1 MKIKVFNNK
10 EDILLLKVDWEAL
23 FDKGNYSF
31 FQSFTYCYNSIL
43 KQSKPFIICYY
54 EDGKLVEIWPLELKK
69 NKLIFIN
76 DTHADFCD
84 IISET
89 DSLTVVDFLK
99 ENKLAS
105 LLRLKNLEK
114 ESIAIKKTD
123 SIKVKDVSFSL
134 NYSLLKLGKSDNFPS
149 NFNHFVYRQKRRL
162 KRILKKYNYNTVLYE
177 IESSTFPIEKIK
189 KLRIQMIEIGI
200 RNQKFLD
207 DDLISLTENLY
218 NSGSLVVNE
227 VVVENNTTAISLI
240 FKKDYSYSFWI
251 DLFNNQQMMNLVSNI
266 AFIKEITK
274 ENSAKFN
281 FGRGDYSYKIQNFGP
296 EVIPLFELNT
306 YSTEGEKYLSL
317 FLKSV
322 KLVLKKL
329 YKKFR

>member
-10 EDILLLKVDWEAL
+10 EDVLLLKVDWEAL

-114 ESIAIKKTD
+114 ESIAIKKTE
-123 SIKVKDVSFSL
+123 SIKVKDVLFSL
-134 NYSLLKLGKSDNFPS
+134 NYSLLKLEKSDNFPS
-149 NFNHFVYRQKRRL
+149 NFNHFIYRQKRRL
-162 KRILKKYNYNTVLYE
+162 KRILSKYQYNTNIQL
-177 IESSTFPIEKIK
+177 SS
-189 KLRIQMIEIGI
+189 L
-200 RNQKFLD
+200 
-207 DDLISLTENLY
+207 
-218 NSGSLVVNE
+218 
-227 VVVENNTTAISLI
+227 
-240 FKKDYSYSFWI
+240 
-251 DLFNNQQMMNLVSNI
+251 
-266 AFIKEITK
+266 
-274 ENSAKFN
+274 
-281 FGRGDYSYKIQNFGP
+281 
-296 EVIPLFELNT
+296 
-306 YSTEGEKYLSL
+306 
-317 FLKSV
+317 
-322 KLVLKKL
+322 
-329 YKKFR
+329 

>member
-1 MKIKVFNNK
+1 MKVKVLKNK
-10 EDILLLKVDWEAL
+10 EEILLLKEEWKVL
-23 FDKGNYSF
+23 FDKGNYSV
-31 FQSFTYCYNSIL
+31 FQSFTYCYNSL
-43 KQSKPFIICYY
+43 FKQSKPFIICYY
-54 EDGKLVEIWPLELKK
+54 KDKKLVEIWPLEWKK
-69 NKLIFIN
+69 NKLRFIN

-84 IISET
+84 ILSET
-89 DSLTVVDFLK
+89 NSIKVVDFLK
-99 ENKLAS
+99 ENHLEC

-114 ESIAIKKTD
+114 ESIVIKKTE

-134 NYSLLKLGKSDNFPS
+134 NYSLIKLGKSDNFPS

-162 KRILKKYNYNTVLYE
+162 KRILKKYNYNTVLHK
-177 IESSTFPIEKIK
+177 IENSNFPIEKIK
-189 KLRIQMIEIGI
+189 KLRIQMIERGI
-200 RNQKFLD
+200 RNHKFLD

-218 NSGSLVVNE
+218 NSGSLIINE
-227 VVVENNTTAISLI
+227 VVVESNTTAISLI

-251 DLFNNQQMMNLVSNI
+251 DLFNDQQMMNLVSNT
-266 AFIKEITK
+266 AFIKEITQ
-274 ENSAKFN
+274 ENSATFN

-296 EVIPLFELNT
+296 KVIPLIELNT
-306 YSTEGEKYLSL
+306 YSTEVEKYLSL

>member
-10 EDILLLKVDWEAL
+10 EDILILKEDWEAL

-43 KQSKPFIICYY
+43 KYSKPFIICYY
-54 EDGKLVEIWPLELKK
+54 EDRKLVEIWPLELKK
-69 NKLIFIN
+69 NKLLFIN

-89 DSLTVVDFLK
+89 ASLTVVDFLK

-105 LLRLKNLEK
+105 KLRLKNLEK
-114 ESIAIKKTD
+114 ESIAIKKTE

-134 NYSLLKLGKSDNFPS
+134 NYSLLKLEKSDNFPS
-149 NFNHFVYRQKRRL
+149 NFNHFIYRQKRRL
-162 KRILKKYNYNTVLYE
+162 KRILSKYQYNTMFYE
-177 IESSTFPIEKIK
+177 IESSNFPIEKIK
-189 KLRIQMIEIGI
+189 KLRIQMIELEI
-200 RNQKFLD
+200 RNHKFLD

-218 NSGSLVVNE
+218 NAGVLVVYE
-227 VVVENNTTAISLI
+227 ILVENNTTAISLI
-240 FKKDYSYSFWI
+240 FKKDYYYSFWI
-251 DLFNNQQMMNLVSNI
+251 DLFNDQQMMNLVSNT
-266 AFIKEITK
+266 AFIKKNTEK
-274 ENSAKFN
+274 NSATFN

-296 EVIPLFELNT
+296 KVIPLFELNT
-306 YSTEGEKYLSL
+306 YSTEVEKHLSL
-317 FLKSV
+317 YLKSA
-322 KLVLKKL
+322 KRVLKKL

>member
-1 MKIKVFNNK
+1 MEIKVFNNK
-10 EDILLLKVDWEAL
+10 ENIQLLKVDWEML

-89 DSLTVVDFLK
+89 DSLTIINFLK

-105 LLRLKNLEK
+105 QLRLKNLK
-114 ESIAIKKTD
+114 KDSITIKKTG
-123 SIKVKDVSFSL
+123 SIKVKDVSFIL
-134 NYSLLKLGKSDNFPS
+134 NYSLLKLEKSDNFPS

-162 KRILKKYNYNTVLYE
+162 KRILKKYNHKTVLYE
-177 IESSTFPIEKIK
+177 IESSKFPIQKIK
-189 KLRIQMIEIGI
+189 KLRKQMIELEF
-200 RNQKFLD
+200 RNNNFLD
-207 DDLISLTENLY
+207 EDLISLIEKLY
-218 NSGSLVVNE
+218 TSGSLIVNE
-227 VVVENNTTAISLI
+227 VVVDNNTTAISFI
-240 FKKDYSYSFWI
+240 FKKNYYYSFWI
-251 DLFNNQQMMNLVSNI
+251 DLFNDQKMMNLVNNT

-274 ENSAKFN
+274 ENSASFN
-281 FGRGDYSYKIQNFGP
+281 FGRGDYSYKIKNFGP

-306 YSTEGEKYLSL
+306 YSTEVEKYLSL

-322 KLVLKKL
+322 QLVLKKL

>member
-10 EDILLLKVDWEAL
+10 EEVLLLKVDWEAL

-105 LLRLKNLEK
+105 LLRLK
-114 ESIAIKKTD
+114 
-123 SIKVKDVSFSL
+123 
-134 NYSLLKLGKSDNFPS
+134 
-149 NFNHFVYRQKRRL
+149 
-162 KRILKKYNYNTVLYE
+162 KY
-177 IESSTFPIEKIK
+177 
-189 KLRIQMIEIGI
+189 MIHG
-200 RNQKFLD
+200 F
-207 DDLISLTENLY
+207 
-218 NSGSLVVNE
+218 
-227 VVVENNTTAISLI
+227 
-240 FKKDYSYSFWI
+240 F
-251 DLFNNQQMMNLVSNI
+251 
-266 AFIKEITK
+266 
-274 ENSAKFN
+274 
-281 FGRGDYSYKIQNFGP
+281 
-296 EVIPLFELNT
+296 
-306 YSTEGEKYLSL
+306 
-317 FLKSV
+317 
-322 KLVLKKL
+322 
-329 YKKFR
+329 